1 MDRSSRRAW
10 RRIQERRVWR
20 KRLTYYFNQFRG
32 HGTSYNRMD
41 DVYDYGYA
49 SWRELKKEHWCQ
61 LLRHTGTLCSCW
73 MYRNYLYDRDGYKC
87 ETRRILREQSED

>member
-10 RRIQERRVWR
+10 RRIQEKRVWR

-32 HGTSYNRMD
+32 QGTNYNRMQ
-41 DVYDYGYA
+41 DVYDYGYD
-49 SWRELKKEHWCQ
+49 SWKELKKEHWCQ

-73 MYRNYLYDRDGYKC
+73 MCCNYLYDREEFKR
-87 ETRRILREQSED
+87 ETRRVLREQSED

>member
-32 HGTSYNRMD
+32 HGTVPVYGGG
-41 DVYDYGYA
+41 YDYGYA
-49 SWRELKKEHWCQ
+49 SWKELKKEHWCQ
-61 LLRHTGTLCSCW
+61 LLQHTGTLCSCW
-73 MYRNYLYDRDGYKC
+73 MCSNYLYDREEYKR